1 MNNDKPYIEEWHLK
15 SEFNIRKVWEVLL
28 LKWHWFALSVFMC
41 LMLAFVYIRTVPVV
55 YKREAV
61 VQLKSTA
68 KTEEAFNEKQLFA
81 DNNNNIDG
89 EILIFKSRLLM
100 GEVVQRLGLDIGYS
114 VDDGLKNK
122 DLYVDSPVEI
132 IFPDSTFSKPASFS
146 VISLQDG
153 GFRIKGLEDDPDG
166 VMKYSFGTPLN
177 SPVGRMIVK
186 RTSFFTDEWLD
197 VPIQVTC
204 GEHESLISSYLGGL
218 EAERSVKDAN
228 LLTLTYLD
236 TNSKRGDDIL
246 NMLIQVY
253 VDESMQDKN
262 MIIRNT
268 AVFID
273 ERLQLINE
281 ELGDV
286 ENNIENYRKQ
296 NQSADLAEEAKI
308 YLGNRNRH
316 DMEITELTNQ
326 RELVELVQMYLHDPL
341 KNEHLLPANTGIT
354 SVGVEGM
361 IDKYNTTLLE
371 RNKLMVNAGDNSP
384 AVKERSSQLASL
396 RNAIA
401 QSLRN
406 TKEAIDMKLDY
417 TRRMQMLEIGKIS
430 SIPTQQKYV
439 LSVERQQ
446 KIKEELFLYLLNKRE
461 ENALS
466 LATADSNLRIVDK
479 AYAAGMAGAN
489 ALVILLAA
497 LLTGL
502 LLPGLCFYIR
512 QLLDVKVRGRKDIE
526 ENLTIPFLGEIPRKS
541 KKSDLVVVHEQGRD
555 AVSEAFRIIRS
566 NLDFMLNK
574 KEEAQSIMFTS
585 FNPGSGKTFMTANL
599 AVALVLAGKRVIL
612 LEMDIRKG
620 STKNEDGTVPAGIT
634 NYLSGKVTDV
644 KEIIRQS
651 EWCDGLDIIASGPVP
666 PNPAELLLSDRLDK
680 LIEMLKREY
689 EFILIDTV
697 PYRVVADAQIINR
710 VTDLCIYVIREGRF
724 DRRLLPDVEK
734 LYTGGKLSQM
744 AVVLNEVCY
753 EQTGYYGYYG
763 YYGYGYEHG
772 SEKK

>member
-1 MNNDKPYIEEWHLK
+1 
-15 SEFNIRKVWEVLL
+15 
-28 LKWHWFALSVFMC
+28 
-41 LMLAFVYIRTVPVV
+41 
-55 YKREAV
+55 
-61 VQLKSTA
+61 
-68 KTEEAFNEKQLFA
+68 
-81 DNNNNIDG
+81 
-89 EILIFKSRLLM
+89 
-100 GEVVQRLGLDIGYS
+100 
-114 VDDGLKNK
+114 
-122 DLYVDSPVEI
+122 
-132 IFPDSTFSKPASFS
+132 
-146 VISLQDG
+146 
-153 GFRIKGLEDDPDG
+153 
-166 VMKYSFGTPLN
+166 
-177 SPVGRMIVK
+177 
-186 RTSFFTDEWLD
+186 
-197 VPIQVTC
+197 
-204 GEHESLISSYLGGL
+204 
-218 EAERSVKDAN
+218 
-228 LLTLTYLD
+228 
-236 TNSKRGDDIL
+236 
-246 NMLIQVY
+246 
-253 VDESMQDKN
+253 
-262 MIIRNT
+262 MIIRST
-268 AVFID
+268 ALFID

-466 LATADSNLRIVDK
+466 LATADSNLRIVDS
-479 AYAAGMAGAN
+479 AYAAEMAGAN
-489 ALVILLAA
+489 ALIVLLVAF
-497 LLTGL
+497 LVGL
-502 LLPGLCFYIR
+502 LVPGLCFYIR
-512 QLLDVKVRGRKDIE
+512 QLLDVKVRGRRDIE

-541 KKSDLVVVHEQGRD
+541 KKSGLVVVHEQGRD
-555 AVSEAFRIIRS
+555 AVSEAFRVIRS
-566 NLDFMLNK
+566 NLDFMLSK
-574 KEEAQSIMFTS
+574 KGEVQSIMFTS
-585 FNPGSGKTFMTANL
+585 FNPGSGKTFISANL
-599 AVALVLAGKRVIL
+599 SVALALAGKRVIL

-620 STKNEDGTVPAGIT
+620 SAKSEDGTVPAGIT
-634 NYLSGKVTDV
+634 NYLSGKVSGIRD
-644 KEIIRQS
+644 IIRKS
-651 EWCDGLDIIASGPVP
+651 EWHDTLDVITSGPVP
-666 PNPAELLLSDRLDK
+666 PNPAELLLSNRLD
-680 LIEMLKREY
+680 MLMEELRREY
-689 EFILIDTV
+689 DFILIDTV
-697 PYRVVADAQIINR
+697 PYGVVADAQVINR
-710 VTDLCIYVIREGRF
+710 IADLCIYVIREGRF

-734 LYTGGKLSQM
+734 LYTDGRLSHM

-753 EQTGYYGYYG
+753 EQAGYYGYYG
-763 YYGYGYEHG
+763 YYGYGYG
-772 SEKK
+772 NKKE